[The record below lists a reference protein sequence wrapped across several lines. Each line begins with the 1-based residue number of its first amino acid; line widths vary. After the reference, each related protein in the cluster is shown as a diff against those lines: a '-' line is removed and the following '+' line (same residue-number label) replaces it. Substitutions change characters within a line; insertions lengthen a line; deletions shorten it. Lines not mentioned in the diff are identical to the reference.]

1 VCRAPAALLSNEHN
15 RDLETVLTALFVLVP
30 LVIVNMF
37 SIYWYHQVY
46 QYLYDVWRGVGE
58 GEGEGAGEA
67 L

>member
-1 VCRAPAALLSNEHN
+1 VCRAPAALLSNEDN

-30 LVIVNMF
+30 LIIVNMF

-46 QYLYDVWRGVGE
+46 QYCRMYGGGL
-58 GEGEGAGEA
+58 EGEGAGEA

>member
-1 VCRAPAALLSNEHN
+1 VHRAPAALLSNEDN

-30 LVIVNMF
+30 LIIVNMF

-46 QYLYDVWRGVGE
+46 KYGMEGVGE
-58 GEGEGAGEA
+58 GAAGEA